1 MRTVAIVG
9 SRRWKDYDAFCEA
22 MPALGEYDH
31 VISGGAPGVDSLA
44 ELLAQALGKAFTKF
58 PPDPKKPFTIAAHER
73 NQRIVDAADAMIA
86 FPGPRS
92 TGTWDAIRR
101 AKKKGILV
109 VELKAPV

>member
-22 MPALGEYDH
+22 MPPLGEYDRI
-31 VISGGAPGVDSLA
+31 VSGAAPGVDSLA
-44 ELLAQALGKAFTKF
+44 ELLARALGKEFKAF
-58 PPDPKKPFTIAAHER
+58 PPDQSKPFTIAAHER

-92 TGTWDAIRR
+92 TGTWDAVRR
-101 AKKKGILV
+101 AKKKGIPVL
-109 VELKAPV
+109 ELKAPV